1 MRIQLKFW
9 QKILLTLFCFSIAIY
24 GFILKLPAAFR
35 QYDKELH
42 TAFYFF
48 AAAFLNILFAKRNIF
63 IHLLIFGLLYVFGM
77 AIEHGQVLSKKLWQ
91 IPHGRYD
98 PEDVFSNLKGL
109 LLFSAVW
116 LVFTGIAFL
125 IRKSPLQKT
134 SDVKEP
140 DQPAIITKI
149 NSYITFNG
157 NCEEAFLFYRS
168 VFGGEFIYI
177 GRYKD
182 VSPTDR
188 LLFEQEKD
196 EKIMHISLPVGKE
209 TILMGCDSSEAF
221 GQPTVLNSNISLSIN
236 TNNKAEADRL
246 FNELS
251 AGGQVK
257 MPMAQSFWGSYFGMF
272 TDKFG
277 INWMINAA
285 VSTT

>member
-9 QKILLTLFCFSIAIY
+9 HKILLTLFCFSIAIY
-24 GFILKLPAAFR
+24 GFILKLPSAFR
-35 QYDKELH
+35 GYDKELH

-77 AIEHGQVLSKKLWQ
+77 AIEHGQVLSKKLWH

-116 LVFTGIAFL
+116 LVFTGIAL
-125 IRKSPLQKT
+125 LTRKPPPKKIST
-134 SDVKEP
+134 VKDI
-140 DQPAIITKI
+140 DQPTPVPKVNA
-149 NSYITFNG
+149 YITFNG
-157 NCEEAFLFYRS
+157 NCEEAFNFYKS
-168 VFGGEFIYI
+168 VFGGEFLYI

-182 VSPTDR
+182 VPATDR
-188 LLFEQEKD
+188 QIFQEEKD
-196 EKIMHISLPVGKE
+196 EKIMHVSLPIGKE
-209 TILMGCDSSEAF
+209 TILQGCDNSATSEEAIISS
-221 GQPTVLNSNISLSIN
+221 SNISLSIN
-236 TNNKAEADRL
+236 INNKSEADRL

-251 AGGQVK
+251 AGGKIK
-257 MPMAQSFWGSYFGMF
+257 MSMAETFWGVYFGMF

-277 INWMINAA
+277 INWMINADN
-285 VSTT
+285 TTA